1 VVTVKARRL
10 SPQLVQILHVAPTER
25 LQGGNNLPFG
35 TGREASRWIV
45 ETLVKDENK
54 TQVEPAARAARQDP
68 DRREEIDEL
77 LRIKRVH
84 RFDAGQVPC
93 PSCTVVV
100 DMTINRC
107 PFCESDIAAETALAR
122 ETTRRLRE
130 LSGELDAEHG
140 ARSTDEEPPR
150 RGFLARL
157 KYLFEGDPE
166 PDPFDAI
173 KVDPHARRLLGVV
186 SPGDV
191 LKVLEEDGPWLKI
204 KTAGG
209 AIGWVYS
216 TVREDS

>member
-1 VVTVKARRL
+1 
-10 SPQLVQILHVAPTER
+10 
-25 LQGGNNLPFG
+25 
-35 TGREASRWIV
+35 V
-45 ETLVKDENK
+45 ETLIKDDIK
-54 TQVEPAARAARQDP
+54 SSAEPAAKPVRQIP
-68 DRREEIDEL
+68 ERGEEIDEL
-77 LRIKRVH
+77 LRIKRAH

-130 LSGELDAEHG
+130 LSGELDLEHA
-140 ARSTDEEPPR
+140 ARTHEDEPAQ
-150 RGFLARL
+150 RGFFARL

-166 PDPFDAI
+166 PDPADAM

-186 SPGDV
+186 SPGDS
-191 LKVLEEDGPWLKI
+191 LKVLEEEGPWLKI

-216 TVREDS
+216 TVRKDA